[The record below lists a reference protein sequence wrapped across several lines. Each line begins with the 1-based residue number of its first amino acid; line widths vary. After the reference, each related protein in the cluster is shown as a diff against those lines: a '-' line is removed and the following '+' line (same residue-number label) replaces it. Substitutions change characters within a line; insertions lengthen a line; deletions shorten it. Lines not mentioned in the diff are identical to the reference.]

1 MSARSLLI
9 ACAALVVAGC
19 STAAE
24 VEWMKV
30 GQPYTAAEFRRD
42 YSACDK
48 SGKLEECLRDRG
60 WVSVTARATPKQTA
74 PDIRTPPG
82 SGGLGTSGGRRY

>member
-1 MSARSLLI
+1 MSHRYLFI
-9 ACAALVVAGC
+9 ACGALLLAGC
-19 STAAE
+19 STTAE

-42 YSACDK
+42 YAECNK
-48 SGKLEECLRDRG
+48 TGKLEECLRGRG
-60 WVSVTARATPKQTA
+60 WVSVTAQTAPKQAT

-82 SGGLGTSGGRRY
+82 SSGLGRGPSPRY

>member
-1 MSARSLLI
+1 MSTKAWFV

-19 STAAE
+19 SSSAE

-42 YSACDK
+42 YSECDK
-48 SGKLEECLRDRG
+48 SGKLEACLRGRG
-60 WVSVTARATPKQTA
+60 WVSVTAPAATKQAAPEMRAPGGGIVPPK
-74 PDIRTPPG
+74 G
-82 SGGLGTSGGRRY
+82 Y

>member
-1 MSARSLLI
+1 V

-19 STAAE
+19 SSGAE

-42 YSACDK
+42 YSDCNK
-48 SGKLEECLRDRG
+48 TPNLEECLRARG
-60 WVSVTARATPKQTA
+60 WVSVTAPSTPKQKE
-74 PDIRTPPG
+74 PEMRLPPG
-82 SGGLGTSGGRRY
+82 STGLGRPRY

>member
-1 MSARSLLI
+1 MSAKLLLI
-9 ACAALVVAGC
+9 ACGALVVAGC

-42 YSACDK
+42 YSECDRA
-48 SGKLEECLRDRG
+48 GKLEECLRSRG
-60 WVSVTARATPKQTA
+60 WVSVTAPTAPKQTT

-82 SGGLGTSGGRRY
+82 STGLGTGGRRY